1 MDWQPGYNEILISD
15 QTKEEEYI
23 KVNISIFKPI
33 ILLKKIADMTFEG
46 KFIEDDI
53 IDATKE
59 DELVQF
65 YKSYN
70 YSSLIENESSKLG
83 L

>member
-1 MDWQPGYNEILISD
+1 
-15 QTKEEEYI
+15 
-23 KVNISIFKPI
+23 
-33 ILLKKIADMTFEG
+33 MTFEG
-46 KFIEDDI
+46 KFIEDDTK
-53 IDATKE
+53 DATKE